1 MKEDLEKGSIIEKFQ
16 SLPFLRN
23 YEHAKELADD
33 FGVPVEDVLLIS
45 LNCSGIHRGNK
56 LINRGRFTINT
67 ESGRSYRMAITF
79 TDTPL
84 SPFHENNGD
93 VYLDDK
99 VIGAMGTVSKDTCTD
114 SYYRKGKKHLTLNS
128 NSRGKCKGCEF
139 CGTYSL
145 DNQDPPLTSSLEMRK
160 RVRKLSAELGGDLS
174 RLESIAVV
182 TGCFPKEEELINH
195 LLMIRRFFKEAGF
208 FGEIQYIGSQLRRL
222 DAIAELAQEGPLAYY
237 LSVEC
242 FENRESILKPEKAS
256 LTLNGGR
263 NLLRELRTIGVETSF
278 LYITGLDSPS
288 VAREEL
294 VQYRDVV
301 TRLPLIETFQLYQP
315 EQIILRNEAAARPE
329 YFLQIRQAVEDCFPR
344 LRPDLNMNYR
354 GLWYSQYSSHLLENP
369 EL

>member
-1 MKEDLEKGSIIEKFQ
+1 
-16 SLPFLRN
+16 
-23 YEHAKELADD
+23 
-33 FGVPVEDVLLIS
+33 
-45 LNCSGIHRGNK
+45 
-56 LINRGRFTINT
+56 
-67 ESGRSYRMAITF
+67 
-79 TDTPL
+79 
-84 SPFHENNGD
+84 
-93 VYLDDK
+93 
-99 VIGAMGTVSKDTCTD
+99 
-114 SYYRKGKKHLTLNS
+114 
-128 NSRGKCKGCEF
+128 
-139 CGTYSL
+139 
-145 DNQDPPLTSSLEMRK
+145 
-160 RVRKLSAELGGDLS
+160 
-174 RLESIAVV
+174 
-182 TGCFPKEEELINH
+182 
-195 LLMIRRFFKEAGF
+195 